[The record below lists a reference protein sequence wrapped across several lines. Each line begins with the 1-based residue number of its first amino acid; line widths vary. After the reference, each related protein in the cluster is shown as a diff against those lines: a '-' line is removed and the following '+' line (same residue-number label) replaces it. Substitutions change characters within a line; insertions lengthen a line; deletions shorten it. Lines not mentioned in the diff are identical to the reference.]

1 MVNHNNNKNE
11 FIQGR
16 WNKISI
22 KNKKKIKANY
32 NKIKDWKIDPK
43 GYFLIAV
50 DKKNNLLRVGYCK
63 ISKQGESPSHE
74 MVAEVEGKS
83 AIEIINTLIKEQF
96 LSSLQH
102 AGDMGIELY
111 KAELALKYNLEYI
124 QDKDLELK

>member
-63 ISKQGESPSHE
+63 ISKQEESLNHE